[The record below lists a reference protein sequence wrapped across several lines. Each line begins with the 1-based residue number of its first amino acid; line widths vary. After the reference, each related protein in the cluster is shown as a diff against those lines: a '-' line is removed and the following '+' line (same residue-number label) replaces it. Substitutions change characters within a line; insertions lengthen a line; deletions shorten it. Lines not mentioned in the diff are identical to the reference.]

1 MLQALEDGVKG
12 NKWFSLIDKV
22 WNADNLSAA
31 WMKAWA
37 NEGSAGVDGQSLK
50 QFTQNL
56 SEQLDRLQ
64 QELKTGQYRP
74 QPGLRHWI
82 PKPGSTE
89 KRPLG
94 VPAVRDRIV
103 QGAIRNVIEPIFERH
118 FAQHSY
124 GFRPGRGCKDALR
137 RVDRL
142 LEEGQTWVVDV
153 DLKSYFD
160 TIPQEAL
167 MQRVGEYISDGRVM
181 EILWQYLKVG
191 VMDEMKGW
199 EPTEKGTPQGAVIS
213 PLLANLYLNP
223 LDHRMAEAGYS
234 MTRYA
239 DDFIIQCRSEE
250 QAIEARKEIQR
261 WTTENGLIVH
271 PTKTRIVDANAKG
284 GFDFLGYHFERGMRW
299 PRKKSWDKF
308 REAIRQK
315 THRTKGQSIQR
326 VIAELRPTLLGWFEY
341 FKHSHPTTFRTVD
354 SWIRGRL
361 RSILRKQQGKKG
373 KARGSDHQR
382 WPNAYFDQLGFY
394 SLVKAREMVLQSLR
408 EPTLRES
415 RMR

>member
-1 MLQALEDGVKG
+1 
-12 NKWFSLIDKV
+12 
-22 WNADNLSAA
+22 
-31 WMKAWA
+31 
-37 NEGSAGVDGQSLK
+37 
-50 QFTQNL
+50 
-56 SEQLDRLQ
+56 
-64 QELKTGQYRP
+64 
-74 QPGLRHWI
+74 
-82 PKPGSTE
+82 
-89 KRPLG
+89 
-94 VPAVRDRIV
+94 
-103 QGAIRNVIEPIFERH
+103 
-118 FAQHSY
+118 
-124 GFRPGRGCKDALR
+124 LR

-167 MQRVGEYISDGRVM
+167 MQRVSEHISDGRVM
-181 EILWQYLKVG
+181 EILWQYLKAG

-223 LDHRMAEAGYS
+223 LDHQMAEAGYS

-239 DDFIIQCRSEE
+239 DDFIVQCRSEE
-250 QAIEARKEIQR
+250 QAREALKEIQR
-261 WTTENGLIVH
+261 WTKENGLIVH

-284 GFDFLGYHFERGMRW
+284 GFDFLGYHFERGMKW

-315 THRTKGQSIQR
+315 THRTQGQSVQR
-326 VIAELRPTLLGWFEY
+326 VIAELRPTLRGWFEY
-341 FKHSHPTTFRTVD
+341 FKHSHPSTFRTAD

-373 KARGSDHQR
+373 KGRGSDHQR

-408 EPTLRES
+408 EPTLLES